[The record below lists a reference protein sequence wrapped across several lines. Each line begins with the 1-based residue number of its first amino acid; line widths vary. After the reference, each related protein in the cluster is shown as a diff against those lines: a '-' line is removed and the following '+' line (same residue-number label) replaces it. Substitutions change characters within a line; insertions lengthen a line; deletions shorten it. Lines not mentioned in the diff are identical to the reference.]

1 MGPLKDEKPWSTSGL
16 QAARKFIDRV
26 YRLVVGESNIK
37 VVDED
42 TPNLAKSYNKT
53 VKKVTHDYE
62 EISFNTAIAQMM
74 IFVNDCYKEEKVSKS
89 YMEGL
94 VKLISPICPHIGEE
108 MWNILGHNDSLAY
121 EAWPTYDE
129 ALCIDDTLTIGVQ
142 INGKLRATLNVAKD
156 TPSNELEA
164 LALDNADIKRHLE
177 GKTVR
182 KVIAIV
188 NRIVNIVAN

>member
-1 MGPLKDEKPWSTSGL
+1 
-16 QAARKFIDRV
+16 
-26 YRLVVGESNIK
+26 
-37 VVDED
+37 
-42 TPNLAKSYNKT
+42 
-53 VKKVTHDYE
+53 
-62 EISFNTAIAQMM
+62 
-74 IFVNDCYKEEKVSKS
+74 
-89 YMEGL
+89 MEGL
-94 VKLISPICPHIGEE
+94 VKLLSPICPHIGEE

-164 LALDNADIKRHLE
+164 LSLDNADIKRHLE